1 MWAVFAPCPGLML
14 HHVLRFDC
22 TVVGNLSHA
31 PVYPLS
37 SAFVHC
43 FAGYLSKFSLRDF
56 LFFQGIIERIL
67 TLKLLLS
74 RRVHKTQLHKR
85 LSLPPRRNVSAT
97 FQFTA
102 SLLLHSSTSTF
113 PFFSPKKNQ
122 FTEYQFIIT

>member
-43 FAGYLSKFSLRDF
+43 FAGYLSKFRLTDF

-67 TLKLLLS
+67 TLKLLCLEGYTIQNS
-74 RRVHKTQLHKR
+74 IKGLVCPTEATFLRHS
-85 LSLPPRRNVSAT
+85 SLPPVSSSIHLP
-97 FQFTA
+97 Q
-102 SLLLHSSTSTF
+102 HSH
-113 PFFSPKKNQ
+113 FSAKKNQ